1 MPTPGYVFKDGQP
14 IPDSDAPNQPHEIG
28 SEIQPKEIVSD
39 NTTTSSQQAADSP
52 AIASPSKLSYGID
65 APTES
70 HALAFGHDA
79 EIKGAAQEHHFESEV
94 KDLGWND
101 HPDNVPKPLVGGLQN
116 EDLWLLV
123 RRFNRVSVSLH
134 ASCFMLNFGSKYIM
148 SELPRSN
155 LLADWIL

>member
-14 IPDSDAPNQPHEIG
+14 IPDSDAPDQSHEIG
-28 SEIQPKEIVSD
+28 SEVPSKEGIATDKATIQA
-39 NTTTSSQQAADSP
+39 QQVADSP
-52 AIASPSKLSYGID
+52 AIANPSKLSYGID

-79 EIKGAAQEHHFESEV
+79 EIKGAAQEHHFDNEV
-94 KDLGWND
+94 RDLGWND

-134 ASCFMLNFGSKYIM
+134 MSSILNVGSKYTM
-148 SELPRSN
+148 SDLLRSN